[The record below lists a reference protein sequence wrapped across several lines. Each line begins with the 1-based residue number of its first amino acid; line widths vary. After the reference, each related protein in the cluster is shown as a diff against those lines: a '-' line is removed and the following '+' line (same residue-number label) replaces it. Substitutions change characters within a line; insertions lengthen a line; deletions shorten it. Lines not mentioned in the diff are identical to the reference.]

1 MIVQGLVL
9 LGGTLYATSLWHKKR
24 QQLKLEKKPILSLP
38 HWTINK
44 QDKAPVKN
52 VSALQET
59 DIADVEVW
67 IDRHFTLSS
76 IAMVAT
82 LAGIWFPP
90 LRVISI
96 AALAYLTIP
105 MVQRSYRGLVEQHRL
120 KVDVINLVTLPL
132 MIVSGYLPAA
142 ALGYWLYYLG
152 LKFMARAKNSS
163 QKQLT
168 HIFQESITTVWIKQ
182 DGTEIEI
189 DFEDLQVGH
198 IVVVQ
203 GGETIPVDGTIIEGF
218 ASIDQHA
225 MTGESQ
231 PIEKEAG
238 ESVYAFTLILT
249 GKIWVKVEKA
259 GNETVAAQIETILH
273 ETTNYAASV
282 ELRVEEIS
290 DRFAFPTLALG
301 ALALPVAGYTSAL
314 VVLDSAIIDNLFIT
328 GNLSVLSHLSS
339 ATQQGLLVKDGR
351 ALEALKNIDTIVFD
365 KTGTLTQEQP
375 HVGKIYA
382 NKSFT
387 EKDVLIFAAT
397 AEYKQKHPVA
407 KAILQAVE
415 EHRLTLPTIDDTHYE
430 IGYGVKVILDDQSI
444 LVGSARFMA
453 LENIPVSTDIENIHN
468 KSNKQGYSLVYV
480 AVDQQLA
487 GVIELH
493 PTIRPEAK
501 SIIEQLKQ
509 RDLSLY
515 IISGDHEKPTQAL
528 AQELGI
534 ENYFAETMP
543 LDKADIIDRLQ
554 QQGKSVCYIG
564 DGINDTIA
572 LKKADVSISLNS
584 ASKIAMDTAQILLMN
599 DSLQQLMKL
608 FELSESME
616 KNFKKSILWDMVPNV
631 ICIGGA
637 FFFHLSIYG
646 ALAIYSVG
654 LAGGVING
662 MLPAIKSTKSSSTDF
677 PRLNFPGQSVKS

>member
-1 MIVQGLVL
+1 MIVQGIL
-9 LGGTLYATSLWHKKR
+9 LLSGTLFAATSLVYKKR
-24 QQLKLEKKPILSLP
+24 QQHIQKKKSALPIP
-38 HWTINK
+38 HQTINK
-44 QDKAPVKN
+44 KEKTPIERTT
-52 VSALQET
+52 ALQET

-67 IDRHFTLSS
+67 IDRYFMLSS
-76 IAMVAT
+76 VAMVAT
-82 LAGIWFPP
+82 LAGIWLSP
-90 LRVISI
+90 LRYISI
-96 AALAYLTIP
+96 AVLSYLTIP
-105 MVQRSYRGLVEQHRL
+105 MAQRSYRGLVEQHRL

-152 LKFMARAKNSS
+152 LKFMARAKNNS

-168 HIFQESITTVWIKQ
+168 HIFQESMSTVWIQ
-182 DGTEIEI
+182 QNETEIEI
-189 DFEDLQVGH
+189 KFEDLQVGH

-203 GGETIPVDGTIIEGF
+203 GGETIPVDGIIVAGF

-259 GNETVAAQIETILH
+259 GNETVAAQIESILH
-273 ETTNYAASV
+273 ETTNYTASV

-290 DRFAFPTLALG
+290 DRFAIPTLALG

-351 ALEALKNIDTIVFD
+351 ALEALKNVDTIVFD

-375 HVGKIYA
+375 HVGKVYV

-387 EKDVLIFAAT
+387 EKDVLILAAT

-415 EHRLTLPTIDDTHYE
+415 EHRLSLPTIEDTCYE
-430 IGYGVKVILDDQSI
+430 IGYGVKVTLDERII

-453 LENIPVSTDIENIHN
+453 LENIPVSTDIESIQNN
-468 KSNKQGYSLVYV
+468 SNKQGYSLVYV

-501 SIIEQLKQ
+501 RIIKQLKQ
-509 RDLSLY
+509 RNLSLY

-543 LDKADIIDRLQ
+543 LDKANIIDQLQ
-554 QQGKSVCYIG
+554 QQGQSVCFVG

-572 LKKADVSISLNS
+572 LKKADVSISLNG
-584 ASKIAMDTAQILLMN
+584 ASKIAVDTAQIVLMD
-599 DSLQQLMKL
+599 DSLQQFMKL

-616 KNFKKSILWDMVPNV
+616 KNFKKSILWDIVPNV
-631 ICIGGA
+631 ISIGGA
-637 FFFHLSIYG
+637 FFFRLGIYG
-646 ALAIYSVG
+646 ALGIYSVG
-654 LAGGVING
+654 LAGGIING
-662 MLPAIKSTKSSSTDF
+662 MLPAIRAKK
-677 PRLNFPGQSVKS
+677 K